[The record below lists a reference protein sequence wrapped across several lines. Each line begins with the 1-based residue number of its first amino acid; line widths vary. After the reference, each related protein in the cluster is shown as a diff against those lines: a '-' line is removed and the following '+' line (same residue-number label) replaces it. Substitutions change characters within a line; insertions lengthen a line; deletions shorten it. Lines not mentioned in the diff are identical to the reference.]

1 MKRLADL
8 LLEVARSVDRN
19 VAATLPSSLDVDPRL
34 EALRNV
40 LMAQERAAL
49 VQLQRTVDDPQV
61 FAETVSRVLADA
73 FAMAA
78 VRDEQL
84 AKALAPTLERATQ
97 ASIRKDPR
105 TLVGILYPVVGPA
118 IRKSVGEAIEGTLQR
133 LNRALK
139 HSFSL
144 QGLRWRLEA
153 LRSGTNFA
161 DVVLKHTV
169 EFRVEHVFLIHRKT
183 GLLLEHVAAEEVT
196 AQDPQLVSGMLTAI
210 QDFVRDSF
218 EGDQKGGGG
227 IDTLRLGDLL
237 LWCEEGPYAYLAAVI
252 RGNPPEALHTELR
265 ETLTAIHEEM
275 GGALE
280 EFDGDNAALGDLTM
294 PLQGCLRQQEQAPR
308 AKTKRLSRW
317 LWAVPIV
324 LAIAFGAW
332 TIPRAIEQRRFD
344 DYVER
349 LRDEPGVVV
358 TAAERRGREWHVSG
372 LRDPLATEPSELLAG
387 SQLDPTRIVG
397 HWVRYQALDPA
408 IAVKRLELTLRPPP
422 SVSLSVDGEVIR
434 AAGSA
439 PEHWVEQARA
449 LIAAQPAGSTP
460 VDLSALTDILDPTF
474 NRLRDAIQTHVITF
488 DSNAPR
494 PAQGQDAVLDA
505 VANELRELIEV
516 ANGLGFSARVMVV
529 GHTDSAGNETS
540 NLALGAARAEVVRFM
555 LRERGIAPD
564 RLAVRSAGILE
575 PALPGTDVESAAL
588 NRRVTFIVGT
598 SD

>member
-1 MKRLADL
+1 M
-8 LLEVARSVDRN
+8 
-19 VAATLPSSLDVDPRL
+19 
-34 EALRNV
+34 
-40 LMAQERAAL
+40 
-49 VQLQRTVDDPQV
+49 
-61 FAETVSRVLADA
+61 LADA
-73 FAMAA
+73 FAIAA

-84 AKALAPTLERATQ
+84 AKALAPTLERATR

-118 IRKSVGEAIEGTLQR
+118 IRKSVAEAIEGTLQR

-169 EFRVEHVFLIHRKT
+169 VFRVEHVFLIHRKT

-196 AQDPQLVSGMLTAI
+196 SQDPQLVSGMLTAI

-218 EGDQKGGGG
+218 DGDQKGGGG

-252 RGNPPEALHTELR
+252 RGNPPEALHAELR
-265 ETLTAIHEEM
+265 ETLTAIHAEM

-294 PLQGCLRQQEQAPR
+294 PLQQCLRQQEQAPR
-308 AKTKRLSRW
+308 AKPKQLSRW

-324 LAIAFGAW
+324 LAIAVGAW

-358 TAAERRGREWHVSG
+358 TSGGAPRQMARLGLARSVGDGTGGAARGLAARPDAHRRSLGTLSGARPGNRREAARADVSSPAERVVVRRRRTDSRGGQRPG
-372 LRDPLATEPSELLAG
+372 
-387 SQLDPTRIVG
+387 
-397 HWVRYQALDPA
+397 AL
-408 IAVKRLELTLRPPP
+408 
-422 SVSLSVDGEVIR
+422 G
-434 AAGSA
+434 G
-439 PEHWVEQARA
+439 QARA

-460 VDLSALTDILDPTF
+460 VTSARSPTF
-474 NRLRDAIQTHVITF
+474 WIRRSIGCATRFKRTSSRSIRTHRG
-488 DSNAPR
+488 PR
-494 PAQGQDAVLDA
+494 K
-505 VANELRELIEV
+505 
-516 ANGLGFSARVMVV
+516 AR
-529 GHTDSAGNETS
+529 TRCST
-540 NLALGAARAEVVRFM
+540 
-555 LRERGIAPD
+555 
-564 RLAVRSAGILE
+564 RSPPSCA
-575 PALPGTDVESAAL
+575 S
-588 NRRVTFIVGT
+588 
-598 SD
+598 